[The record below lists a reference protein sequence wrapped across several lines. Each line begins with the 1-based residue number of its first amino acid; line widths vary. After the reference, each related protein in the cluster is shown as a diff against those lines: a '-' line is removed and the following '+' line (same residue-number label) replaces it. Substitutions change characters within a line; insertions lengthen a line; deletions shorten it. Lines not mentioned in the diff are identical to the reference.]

1 MESLFDNS
9 QVTLREV
16 NLQDPGSLKEIE
28 AHCEII
34 KKSESSLEE
43 VKQAAQVLSVHIEAT
58 DDSTN
63 SIKTFQ
69 YRICEKFEKLEEQLS
84 SIKASVSQLTTSSE
98 DDLSSGET
106 VRNTQG
112 ESDSD
117 DITESESKTGGETR

>member
-28 AHCEII
+28 AQSEII

-63 SIKTFQ
+63 SIKIFQ

-84 SIKASVSQLTTSSE
+84 AIKASVSQLTTSSE

>member
-1 MESLFDNS
+1 M
-9 QVTLREV
+9 
-16 NLQDPGSLKEIE
+16 QDPGSLKEIE

>member
-1 MESLFDNS
+1 M
-9 QVTLREV
+9 
-16 NLQDPGSLKEIE
+16 QDPGSLKEIE
-28 AHCEII
+28 AQSEII

-58 DDSTN
+58 DDSAN

-69 YRICEKFEKLEEQLS
+69 DRICEKFEKLEEQLS